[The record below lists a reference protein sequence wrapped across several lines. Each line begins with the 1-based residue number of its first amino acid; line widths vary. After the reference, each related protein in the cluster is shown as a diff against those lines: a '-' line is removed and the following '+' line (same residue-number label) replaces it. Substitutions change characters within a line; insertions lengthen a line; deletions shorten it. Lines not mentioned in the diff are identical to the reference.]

1 MQQTATAEW
10 SQDSLISEI
19 ESLASL
25 GSWEWEV
32 SMNRVTW
39 SDELYRI
46 YGLEPTTS
54 PATFEAYLDRVHV
67 EDRDATREA
76 VEKAFREGGS
86 FDHEERIVRND
97 GSIRM
102 LHSRGRALQDA
113 SGRVVRMVGTCQDI
127 TDRKRVLVALKQSEE
142 RFRELAETITE
153 VFWIISPD
161 LQTLHYL
168 SPAFE
173 QVFGVPRRLL
183 HERPKHW
190 LRLVHP
196 EDREAVRSKVNAQV
210 QEGRIDVTC
219 RLLRPDASVR
229 SVRFRGFPVRDVSG
243 TILRITGITE
253 DVTELKE
260 TEDALRRAQERLEEA
275 LHRTQDRVM
284 ALEEQVRS
292 RGSFVKFVGKSAAM
306 QEVYRRLRLAAQSDV
321 TVLLTGESG
330 TGKELAAAAIHSLSD
345 RRTKPFVAV
354 NCSAIPEQL
363 LESELFGHVKGAFTG
378 AVRDKM
384 GLFEAAE
391 GGTLFLDEVGD
402 MAPSLQV
409 KVLRALQE
417 REFRRV
423 GDERVLK
430 VDVRLIAATNRNLP
444 QLVASG
450 RIRQDFYYRI
460 RVFDLR
466 IPPLRERR
474 EDLPLLLQHFLH
486 ELTPRGREAARLS
499 PEALRAVLD
508 YAWPGNVREL
518 RNAIE
523 HSVVMSQG
531 REITPADLPVEIR
544 EGAAPAWSP
553 EETQERERL
562 RTALERTGWN
572 RTRAAADL
580 GTSRV
585 TLWKK
590 LRRFQLNPEP
600 GTAITVKATP

>member
-1 MQQTATAEW
+1 MRQPATTKW
-10 SQDSLISEI
+10 SLDSLISEI

-25 GSWEWEV
+25 GSWEWDV
-32 SMNRVTW
+32 LANRVTW

-46 YGLEPTTS
+46 YGLEPATS
-54 PATFEAYLDRVHV
+54 PATFEAYLDRVHA
-67 EDRDATREA
+67 EDRDATRQA

-86 FDHEERIVRND
+86 FDHDERIVRND
-97 GSIRM
+97 GSIRI
-102 LHSRGRALQDA
+102 LHSCGRALKDA
-113 SGRVVRMVGTCQDI
+113 SGQVVRMVGTCQDI
-127 TDRKRVLVALKQSEE
+127 TDCKRVLVALKQSEE
-142 RFRELAETITE
+142 RYRELAETITE

-161 LQTLHYL
+161 LQNLYYL

-183 HERPKHW
+183 EERPKHW

-196 EDREAVRSKVNAQV
+196 EDREGVRAKVNAQV

-229 SVRFRGFPVRDVSG
+229 CVRFRGFPVRDASG
-243 TILRITGITE
+243 TIVRITGITE

-260 TEDALRRAQERLEEA
+260 TENNLRQAQKRLEEA
-275 LHRTQDRVM
+275 LHRTQDRVVV
-284 ALEEQVRS
+284 LEEQVRS
-292 RGSFVKFVGKSAAM
+292 RASFVKFVGKSAPM
-306 QEVYRRLRLAAQSDV
+306 QEVYRRLRLSAQSDV

-330 TGKELAAAAIHSLSD
+330 TGKELAATAIHSLSD
-345 RRTKPFVAV
+345 RRSKPFVAV

-378 AVRDKM
+378 AVRDKV
-384 GLFEAAE
+384 GLFEAADE
-391 GGTLFLDEVGD
+391 GTLFLDEVGD
-402 MAPSLQV
+402 MAPALQV
-409 KVLRALQE
+409 KVLRALEE

-474 EDLPLLLQHFLH
+474 EDLPLLLQHFLQ
-486 ELTPRGREAARLS
+486 ELAPLGKAAARIS

-531 REITPADLPVEIR
+531 REITPADLPAEIR
-544 EGAAPAWSP
+544 EGTAPTWSP
-553 EETQERERL
+553 QESEERELL

-572 RTRAAADL
+572 RTRAAAHL

-590 LRRFQLNPEP
+590 LRRFQLAPEP
-600 GTAITVKATP
+600 VAAIRS

>member
-1 MQQTATAEW
+1 
-10 SQDSLISEI
+10 
-19 ESLASL
+19 
-25 GSWEWEV
+25 
-32 SMNRVTW
+32 MNRVTW

-46 YGLEPTTS
+46 YDLEPATS

-67 EDRDATREA
+67 EDREATREV

-102 LHSRGRALQDA
+102 LHSRGRALLDA

-127 TDRKRVLVALKQSEE
+127 TDGKRVLVALKQSEE

-183 HERPKHW
+183 EERPKNW
-190 LRLVHP
+190 LRIVHP
-196 EDREAVRSKVNAQV
+196 EDRDAVRSKINAQFH
-210 QEGRIDVTC
+210 EGRIDVTC

-229 SVRFRGFPVRDVSG
+229 SVRFRGFPVRDGSG
-243 TILRITGITE
+243 VIVRITGITE
-253 DVTELKE
+253 DITELKE

-275 LHRTQDRVM
+275 LHRTQDRVV
-284 ALEEQVRS
+284 ALEEQVRT
-292 RGSFVKFVGKSAAM
+292 RASFVKFVGKSAAM

-330 TGKELAAAAIHSLSD
+330 TGKELAATAIHALSD
-345 RRTKPFVAV
+345 RRDKPFVAV

-378 AVRDKM
+378 AVRDKV
-384 GLFEAAE
+384 GLFEAAD

-402 MAPSLQV
+402 MAPALQV
-409 KVLRALQE
+409 KVLRALEE

-430 VDVRLIAATNRNLP
+430 VDVRLLAATNRNLP

-466 IPPLRERR
+466 IPPLRDRR
-474 EDLPLLLQHFLH
+474 EDLPLLLQHFLQ
-486 ELTPRGREAARLS
+486 ELS
-499 PEALRAVLD
+499 PQGKAPAQLSSEAQRAMLD

-531 REITPADLPVEIR
+531 REITPADLPVEVR
-544 EGAAPAWSP
+544 EGTAPTWSP
-553 EETQERERL
+553 EESEERERL
-562 RTALERTGWN
+562 RSALERTGWN

-600 GTAITVKATP
+600 FMVAAVKATP

>member
-1 MQQTATAEW
+1 MQQTETTEW
-10 SQDSLISEI
+10 SLDSLISEI

-25 GSWEWEV
+25 GSWEWDV

-46 YGLEPTTS
+46 YGLEPATS

-97 GSIRM
+97 GSTRM

-127 TDRKRVLVALKQSEE
+127 TDGKRVLVALKQSEE

-183 HERPKHW
+183 VERPKHW

-196 EDREAVRSKVNAQV
+196 EDREAVRSKVNVQV
-210 QEGRIDVTC
+210 QEGRIDFTC

-229 SVRFRGFPVRDVSG
+229 SVRFRGFPVRDASG
-243 TILRITGITE
+243 SIARITGITE

-275 LHRTQDRVM
+275 LHRTQDRVV

-292 RGSFVKFVGKSAAM
+292 RASFVKFVGKSAAM

-330 TGKELAAAAIHSLSD
+330 TGKELAATSIHALSD
-345 RRTKPFVAV
+345 RRSKPFVAL

-402 MAPSLQV
+402 MAPALQV
-409 KVLRALQE
+409 KVLRALEE

-444 QLVASG
+444 QLLASG

-474 EDLPLLLQHFLH
+474 EDLPLLLQHFLD
-486 ELTPRGREAARLS
+486 ELSPRGKKAARLS

-508 YAWPGNVREL
+508 YSWPGNVREL

-544 EGAAPAWSP
+544 
-553 EETQERERL
+553 
-562 RTALERTGWN
+562 
-572 RTRAAADL
+572 
-580 GTSRV
+580 
-585 TLWKK
+585 
-590 LRRFQLNPEP
+590 
-600 GTAITVKATP
+600 

>member
-1 MQQTATAEW
+1 MRQSAATEW
-10 SQDSLISEI
+10 TLDSLISEI

-25 GSWEWEV
+25 GSWEWHV

-46 YGLEPTTS
+46 YGLEPATS

-67 EDRDATREA
+67 EDRAGTRKA

-102 LHSRGRALQDA
+102 LHSRGRALKDA
-113 SGRVVRMVGTCQDI
+113 SGQVVRMVGTCQDI
-127 TDRKRVLVALKQSEE
+127 TDGKRVLVALKQSEE

-183 HERPKHW
+183 EERPKHW

-196 EDREAVRSKVNAQV
+196 EDRDAVRVKVNAQV

-229 SVRFRGFPVRDVSG
+229 SVRFRGFPVRDASG
-243 TILRITGITE
+243 VIVRITGITE
-253 DVTELKE
+253 DITELKE

-275 LHRTQDRVM
+275 LHRTQDRVV

-292 RGSFVKFVGKSAAM
+292 RASFVKFVGKSAAM

-330 TGKELAAAAIHSLSD
+330 TGKELAATSIHALSD
-345 RRTKPFVAV
+345 RRSKPFVAL

-378 AVRDKM
+378 AVRDKT

-402 MAPSLQV
+402 MAPALQV
-409 KVLRALQE
+409 KVLRALEE

-423 GDERVLK
+423 GDERVVR
-430 VDVRLIAATNRNLP
+430 VDVRLLAATNRNLQ
-444 QLVASG
+444 QLVAAG

-466 IPPLRERR
+466 IPPLRDRR
-474 EDLPLLLQHFLH
+474 EDLPLLLQHFLQ
-486 ELTPRGREAARLS
+486 ELSPRGKVPARLS
-499 PEALRAVLD
+499 PEALRAVMD
-508 YAWPGNVREL
+508 YPWPGNVREL

-544 EGAAPAWSP
+544 EGTAPTWSP
-553 EETQERERL
+553 EESEERERL
-562 RTALERTGWN
+562 RSALERTGWN

-590 LRRFQLNPEP
+590 LRRFQLNPELVSA
-600 GTAITVKATP
+600 GAVKATP